1 MFTSRLTTVSL
12 LALTMSV
19 HVCLLQAT
27 ANARVLAQKSAA
39 VVAIQAQGKKGA
51 QAASMGAEARA
62 QADCPA
68 KQVIHQSIKLS
79 SQDEKIIASSPM
91 PRETFCALLSKYL
104 SLS

>member
-1 MFTSRLTTVSL
+1 
-12 LALTMSV
+12 MSV

-39 VVAIQAQGKKGA
+39 VVRIQAQSVKGA
-51 QAASMGAEARA
+51 QSASMGAEARA
-62 QADCPA
+62 QADSPA
-68 KQVIHQSIKLS
+68 KQVIYQSTKLS

-91 PRETFCALLSKYL
+91 PRERFCALLSKYL

>member
-27 ANARVLAQKSAA
+27 ANARVLARKSAA
-39 VVAIQAQGKKGA
+39 VVTIQAQSKKGL
-51 QAASMGAEARA
+51 QPASMGAEAQA

-68 KQVIHQSIKLS
+68 KQVIYQSIKLS